1 MGWHDRRIGI
11 EIECESTSRTYHDCA
26 RYLRGR
32 RAGDLWLAE
41 QDGSLRGGDFGWEI
55 KTRGEHGQPASEVRH
70 ALDSLMP
77 LLMDSSGIWRAAVHT
92 HVDARDLTTLQLS
105 KLMAILYTVD
115 QDIFNRFSPQRTES
129 NFCVPLLNITPHV
142 MSTIGAL
149 REGIRD
155 VVWNKYSSCNFAA
168 LSRFGTVEFRHMQT
182 PKIDTSLGSVQA
194 GLGLIWEFA
203 LVATRLVSM
212 IQDHPRR
219 SLASLIEIAANI
231 VGTSVN
237 YERAYV
243 VMSTISGST
252 QATITDADLGSL
264 YIASTGV
271 AFDESNTH
279 VLPDDMDRVL
289 HRLRN
294 PNVLDLATTREDTD
308 TYEDDVGYDYDVVMA
323 DELEEDDMRE
333 ER

>member
-1 MGWHDRRIGI
+1 
-11 EIECESTSRTYHDCA
+11 
-26 RYLRGR
+26 
-32 RAGDLWLAE
+32 
-41 QDGSLRGGDFGWEI
+41 
-55 KTRGEHGQPASEVRH
+55 
-70 ALDSLMP
+70 
-77 LLMDSSGIWRAAVHT
+77 
-92 HVDARDLTTLQLS
+92 
-105 KLMAILYTVD
+105 
-115 QDIFNRFSPQRTES
+115 
-129 NFCVPLLNITPHV
+129 VPLLNITPHV

-271 AFDESNTH
+271 AFDESNTD
-279 VLPDDMDRVL
+279 VLPDGMDRVL